1 MVDGDRRALARAITL
16 VESTRA
22 DHRAEAEALLAE
34 VLPHTGDA
42 IRVGISGAPGAG
54 KSTFIE
60 ALGLHLVAH
69 GHRVAVLAV
78 DPSST
83 RSGGSILGD
92 KTRMEQLTRSPHAF
106 VRPSPT
112 GGTLGGVARRTR
124 EAMLLCE
131 AAGFDV
137 VLVETVGV
145 GQSEVKV
152 AAMVDLFLVLVA
164 PGGGDELQG
173 LKRGIME
180 LADLVVVNKADGDL
194 AAAAAHTAADYA
206 AALHL
211 VRPRIAGWTPRVLH
225 VLGAR
230 RHRHRRGL
238 GRGRGVPRRGAPTSL
253 PGAAGRAGPGVDVV
267 GGHRVAPRRPA
278 PPTRGVADA
287 RPAARSR
294 GRGRARP
301 RPPRPRGRSS
311 RRSSAPGPPDR
322 AGRPVRSRSGGRNT
336 DRHAREVRR
345 PVLVR
350 VVLVAIVVLAIVST
364 RVVGRRAARTVDRV
378 TALLERNEARFRAMV
393 RDSNDIMAIVDP
405 HGRLVYASPVDR
417 AHPRARHRRR

>member
-1 MVDGDRRALARAITL
+1 MSELAQLVIAGDRRALARAITMA
-16 VESTRA
+16 ESTRA

-34 VLPHTGDA
+34 VLPHVGGA
-42 IRVGISGAPGAG
+42 VRVGISGAPGAG

-60 ALGLHLVAH
+60 ALGTHLIDRNVP
-69 GHRVAVLAV
+69 GGDHRVAVLAV

-92 KTRMEQLTRSPHAF
+92 KTRMEQLTRSRHAF

-180 LADLVVVNKADGDL
+180 LADLVVVNKADGEL
-194 AAAAAHTAADYA
+194 AAVAAHTAADYA

-211 VRPRIAGWTPRVLH
+211 VRPRSQAWTPRVLTCSALTGTGIQE
-225 VLGAR
+225 VWDA
-230 RHRHRRGL
+230 
-238 GRGRGVPRRGAPTSL
+238 
-253 PGAAGRAGPGVDVV
+253 VV
-267 GGHRVAPRRPA
+267 EF
-278 PPTRGVADA
+278 
-287 RPAARSR
+287 
-294 GRGRARP
+294 
-301 RPPRPRGRSS
+301 
-311 RRSSAPGPPDR
+311 
-322 AGRPVRSRSGGRNT
+322 
-336 DRHAREVRR
+336 RE
-345 PVLVR
+345 
-350 VVLVAIVVLAIVST
+350 AVST
-364 RVVGRRAARTVDRV
+364 ELPALRAAQSREWMWSEV
-378 TALLERNEARFRAMV
+378 T
-393 RDSNDIMAIVDP
+393 
-405 HGRLVYASPVDR
+405 
-417 AHPRARHRRR
+417 